1 MKIKNYT
8 EFNMKIPNEI
18 IELSKIF
25 KKNKKKLFIVGG
37 YCRDILMNKS
47 PLDIDLAT
55 DSLPDDTIK
64 FLSPFYNI
72 DLVGKAFGVIIVH
85 LGKLKIE
92 IASFRKDL
100 EDDTGGRHHKVELGV
115 SIEDDVLRRDITIS
129 SIFYDIENKKMVDIT
144 GGKNDIK
151 NKVIRMVGDP
161 NIRLKEDPL
170 RALRVLR
177 FACRY
182 SFSINLDTKKALT
195 KISLST
201 ISQERIWE
209 EFEKAFEQA
218 IDFNTYLK
226 YLDEYNMWDEMFP
239 GSDINKN
246 FIKSKNFIIVVTSLF
261 KKMDFSTLERKMVRN
276 WKIQTTLATKVVF
289 LLMLKTLT
297 PENAFNLYK
306 LKLRYFV
313 DDELIIEWLKV
324 NNIKDKIYDV
334 FLEYR
339 PSVTSD
345 YLVSKGFTLNTKALG
360 DEQKRLEIEEFK
372 KLLNSI

>member
-1 MKIKNYT
+1 
-8 EFNMKIPNEI
+8 MKIPNEI

-25 KKNKKKLFIVGG
+25 KENKKKLFIVGG

-129 SIFYDIENKKMVDIT
+129 SIFYDIENKKMVDIA

-182 SFSINLDTKKALT
+182 SFSIDLDTKKALT
-195 KISLST
+195 KISLSN

-246 FIKSKNFIIVVTSLF
+246 FIKSKNFIIIVTSLF

-297 PENAFNLYK
+297 PETAFNLYK

-313 DDELIIEWLKV
+313 DNELIKEWLKV
-324 NNIKDKIYDV
+324 NNIKNKLYEV
-334 FLEYR
+334 FLEYK
-339 PSVTSD
+339 PSITSD

-372 KLLNSI
+372 KLL

>member
-1 MKIKNYT
+1 
-8 EFNMKIPNEI
+8 MKIPNEI

-25 KKNKKKLFIVGG
+25 KENKKKLFIVGG

-129 SIFYDIENKKMVDIT
+129 SIFYDIENKKMVDIA

-182 SFSINLDTKKALT
+182 SFSIDLDTKKALT
-195 KISLST
+195 KISLSN
-201 ISQERIWE
+201 ISQELNYFMSEACNGRHKNNIRYLNILE
-209 EFEKAFEQA
+209 SRMINPGIEQ
-218 IDFNTYLK
+218 DL
-226 YLDEYNMWDEMFP
+226 
-239 GSDINKN
+239 KN
-246 FIKSKNFIIVVTSLF
+246 FQQEVIDLFPFVNKIKKHPTYTHQFYRIYL
-261 KKMDFSTLERKMVRN
+261 RK
-276 WKIQTTLATKVVF
+276 ILASIR
-289 LLMLKTLT
+289 LLLL
-297 PENAFNLYK
+297 
-306 LKLRYFV
+306 
-313 DDELIIEWLKV
+313 DIHEL
-324 NNIKDKIYDV
+324 NQANIS
-334 FLEYR
+334 E
-339 PSVTSD
+339 
-345 YLVSKGFTLNTKALG
+345 
-360 DEQKRLEIEEFK
+360 
-372 KLLNSI
+372 